1 MTPRVTPPMPP
12 LACDCYPSQV
22 RLRGTASPVRTLS
35 SLVSVAMQPV
45 DLCLAGVSPLE
56 DQPSEVSLATAG
68 LFAPCND
75 VSRRDGWSRR
85 KQPDPPKR
93 QLLQPPSGI
102 QTRYWKQQ
110 RDLAGAELKRMTGKS
125 FDRVEWRI
133 SNDGRRR
140 RLTVEEILNQAS
152 GVALINDVGG
162 NDSVAG
168 DLGCLG
174 DAAKAGAGVQQ
185 NLAAIKV
192 LRPGTTELRPR
203 SAPRN
208 DRTFHGPRCATAA
221 AVC

>member
-1 MTPRVTPPMPP
+1 MLRTDSAWPHCLLLIKDSTCHTENLVIGCLRRDAACRP
-12 LACDCYPSQV
+12 LPCRDILARRSARRGRSGRR
-22 RLRGTASPVRTLS
+22 RLL
-35 SLVSVAMQPV
+35 
-45 DLCLAGVSPLE
+45 
-56 DQPSEVSLATAG
+56 
-68 LFAPCND
+68 APCND
-75 VSRRDGWSRR
+75 VSRRHRWSRR
-85 KQPDPPKR
+85 QQPDPPER
-93 QLLQPPSGI
+93 QLLRPPSGV
-102 QTRYWKQQ
+102 QASYWKQQ
-110 RDLAGAELKRMTGKS
+110 RDLAGAELKRMTGKG

-192 LRPGTTELRPR
+192 FDLEQPDRDPGRL
-203 SAPRN
+203 
-208 DRTFHGPRCATAA
+208 HIMI
-221 AVC
+221 